1 MPFSSCFSHPSESVR
16 NLGNCRSKSNRPL
29 ARPVRNVSEELQDS
43 MRTSGRA
50 SSSLLFEQVSLL
62 SLLSSVESHSSN
74 FLMMEHAKL
83 FHEILISNQL
93 ATNDLIIYKIK
104 LRDIVKSFQSR
115 IDEAERTVF
124 AANDTDL
131 KLVLKLKSIVLA
143 DINRRNRL

>member
-43 MRTSGRA
+43 TRTSGRA
-50 SSSLLFEQVSLL
+50 SFSLLLEQVSLL

-74 FLMMEHAKL
+74 FLMMEHTRL

-93 ATNDLIIYKIK
+93 ARNDLIIYKIK
-104 LRDIVKSFQSR
+104 LRDVVKSFQSR
-115 IDEAERTVF
+115 TEM
-124 AANDTDL
+124 
-131 KLVLKLKSIVLA
+131 
-143 DINRRNRL
+143 RRNEPYSGQTTRI

>member
-1 MPFSSCFSHPSESVR
+1 
-16 NLGNCRSKSNRPL
+16 
-29 ARPVRNVSEELQDS
+29 